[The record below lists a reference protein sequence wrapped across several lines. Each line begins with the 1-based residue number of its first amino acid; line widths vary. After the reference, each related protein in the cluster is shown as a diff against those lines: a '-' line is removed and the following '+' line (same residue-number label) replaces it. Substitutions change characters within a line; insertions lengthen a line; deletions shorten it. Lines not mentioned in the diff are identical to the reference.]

1 MLLLCDKTN
10 KFTDFQYLVTL
21 IMLMFGEDW
30 RFVGNKNIQRVVNV
44 GLVFRKNEWRLL
56 RKFDA
61 INGLV

>member
-56 RKFDA
+56 IKFVA
-61 INGLV
+61 INV